1 MSVSRGLAGRCIR
14 PDGSVRHQQD
24 RATGAAAWAA
34 VHGGTQ
40 VPRGTGTRTG
50 CVRWGST
57 QKAAAGMQVPPR
69 KKQTHWPHP
78 TAQKD
83 PKRVSVLFLFHAFL
97 SWHARARPILAAA
110 VPRAAL
116 ARPSGTVLVF
126 SGVLLRSP
134 EFSCV
139 LSRSLAF
146 CSVLLSSACSNH
158 TAASCWWTNSSAL
171 PVIFGALGAPGCSPG
186 SPRRKQRQ
194 LFWVEQGPPPGST
207 GCTSPRHEAPNRNLH
222 LPWYH

>member
-1 MSVSRGLAGRCIR
+1 
-14 PDGSVRHQQD
+14 
-24 RATGAAAWAA
+24 
-34 VHGGTQ
+34 
-40 VPRGTGTRTG
+40 
-50 CVRWGST
+50 
-57 QKAAAGMQVPPR
+57 MQIPPR

-83 PKRVSVLFLFHAFL
+83 PKRVSVLFLFHVFL

-116 ARPSGTVLVF
+116 ARPSGAVLVF

-194 LFWVEQGPPPGST
+194 IFWVEDGPPPAAMTQGATMALNATASMT
-207 GCTSPRHEAPNRNLH
+207 WMASDLQLPRRSRWHARSARHTHHHHLKRPKSRWALPG
-222 LPWYH
+222 LPWSLNTRTTQKTTATE